1 MKPIEVVS
9 IGDYSFIINAGY
21 GSNLVSQCY
30 NGQLRDGPSWARIND
45 QYRYVLKGAINNFLP
60 YSVAHIGYEIDATML
75 NNGELYSEYMD
86 AVFNP
91 FINGEGTKE
100 TLMLPE
106 EFVKLRR
113 L

>member
-1 MKPIEVVS
+1 MRLIEIVN
-9 IGDYSFIINAGY
+9 IGSCPFIINAGY
-21 GSNLVSQCY
+21 GSNLVSLCY
-30 NGQLRDGPSWARIND
+30 NGQLRDEHSWVRLND
-45 QYRYVLKGAINNFLP
+45 QYRYVLKGASNSFLP
-60 YSVAHIGYEIDATML
+60 YSVASYGYEIDATML

-86 AVFNP
+86 VVFSP
-91 FINGEGTKE
+91 FINGEGTRE